1 MSFTSEISKEYS
13 LLSSEIDSL
22 YHEACFKLGV
32 SDSVMWILYT
42 ISQKG
47 DCCSLRDIILLSG
60 ISKQTINSALRKME
74 KDDFIYLEN
83 LDPRRK
89 NVCLTQKGK
98 ELASRSSIIIMQM
111 EDDIFKS
118 WAAED
123 SDLFIRL
130 TKIYFED
137 LKLRVRRL

>member
-1 MSFTSEISKEYS
+1 MGFTSEISKEYS

-47 DCCSLRDIILLSG
+47 DRCSLRDIILLSG

-74 KDDFIYLEN
+74 KDDYIYLEN
-83 LDPRRK
+83 IDPRRK
-89 NVCLTQKGK
+89 NVCLTDKGK
-98 ELASRSSIIIMQM
+98 DLASKSSLIIVQM
-111 EDDIFKS
+111 EDEIFKS
-118 WAAED
+118 WNHED
-123 SDLFIRL
+123 ADLFIKL
-130 TKIYFED
+130 TKRYFED